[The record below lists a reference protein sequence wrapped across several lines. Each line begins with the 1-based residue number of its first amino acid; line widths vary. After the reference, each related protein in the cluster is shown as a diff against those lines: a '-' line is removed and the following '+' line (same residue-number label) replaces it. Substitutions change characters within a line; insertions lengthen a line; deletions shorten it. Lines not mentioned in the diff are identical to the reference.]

1 MLTTISYTFY
11 AFVFYLSV
19 VKKTPKKVLGFKSTI
34 QSQEYAT
41 LNDSNLVNGT
51 CIFPKQNCISKSY
64 EFQELHFLCHLRP

>member
-19 VKKTPKKVLGFKSTI
+19 VKKTPKKVLGFKSTV

-41 LNDSNLVNGT
+41 LNDSTRLKVVAH
-51 CIFPKQNCISKSY
+51 ISFQSKAKSY
-64 EFQELHFLCHLRP
+64 PQFL